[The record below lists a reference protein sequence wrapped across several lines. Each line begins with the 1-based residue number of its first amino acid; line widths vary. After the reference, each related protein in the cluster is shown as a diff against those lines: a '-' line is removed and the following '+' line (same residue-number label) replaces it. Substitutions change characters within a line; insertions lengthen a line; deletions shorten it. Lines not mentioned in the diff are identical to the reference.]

1 MIKDLLTEG
10 DSGYDHLEKM
20 EIDELVAH
28 INAEDKKVAL
38 AIEYAL
44 PQIAALVKA
53 VVATFN
59 HGGRLFYLG
68 AGTSGRLGILDASE
82 CPPTFGTPHEMV
94 VGLIAGGDTA
104 IRRAVEGA
112 EDDTQQGFKDLEQ
125 HQINVNDIVIGIS
138 ASGRTPYVEHA
149 LRKCR
154 EKHIET
160 GCIVCNA
167 DSVIAAQSDYP
178 VEVPVGPEF
187 VTGSTRM
194 KAGTAQKMV
203 LNMVTTA
210 AMINI
215 GRVEGNKMVHMKL
228 SNKKLMDRGVR
239 IVSEKTGLSA
249 AKSKALLKKHNY
261 NISDALDDFR
271 NATMPD

>member
-1 MIKDLLTEG
+1 MVKNLSTEG
-10 DSGYDHLEKM
+10 DSGYDDLEKM
-20 EIDELVAH
+20 NIGELVQH

-38 AIEYAL
+38 AIENAL
-44 PQIAALVKA
+44 PQIAALVAA
-53 VVATFN
+53 VVTTFN
-59 HGGRLFYLG
+59 HGGRLFYMG
-68 AGTSGRLGILDASE
+68 AGTSGRLGVLDASE

-94 VGLIAGGDTA
+94 VGIIAGGDTA

-112 EDDTQQGFKDLEQ
+112 EDDVQQGFKDLQ
-125 HQINVNDIVIGIS
+125 FHNVNENDIVIGIS
-138 ASGRTPYVEHA
+138 ASGRTPYVLHA
-149 LRKCR
+149 LKKCR
-154 EKHIET
+154 EMNIKT
-160 GCIVCNA
+160 GCIVCNSNSA
-167 DSVIAAQSDYP
+167 IASAANYP

-228 SNKKLMDRGVR
+228 SNAKLMDRGIR
-239 IVSEKTGLSA
+239 IVAEKTGLTV
-249 AKSKALLKKHNY
+249 AKSKALLKKNGY
-261 NISDALDDFR
+261 NVAEALDDFR
-271 NATMPD
+271 KTGFA